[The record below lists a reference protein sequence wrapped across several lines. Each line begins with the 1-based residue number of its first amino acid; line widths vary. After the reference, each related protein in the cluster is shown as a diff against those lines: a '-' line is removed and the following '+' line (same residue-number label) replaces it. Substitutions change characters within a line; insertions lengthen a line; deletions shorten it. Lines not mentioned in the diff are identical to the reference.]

1 MNEKNDM
8 YMLDMIAIFSDLQI
22 NLHLQSF
29 FLLCEWIEKKQANT
43 LQIQKY
49 IFEEETMSKTQS
61 DF

>member
-1 MNEKNDM
+1 
-8 YMLDMIAIFSDLQI
+8 MLDMIAIFSDLQI
-22 NLHLQSF
+22 NLHLQYC